1 MLDAILRER
10 LLDVVFQP
18 IRELEC
24 GEVHGYEVLGRMR
37 ANAGFPAL
45 GPEDLIEMAV
55 ADGRLFELERTWRRI
70 AIERIAELDSRGG
83 KRFFLN
89 VDTRIVSDAR
99 FRPGTTRALLEQHGI
114 SPSRI
119 VFELSE
125 RDPHLGARRVAE
137 LLPYYASQG
146 FGIAMDDLGTGHA
159 SLHVMLQL
167 RPSVVKLGRELCSD
181 VAADRMRQNL
191 VESLVLFALRS
202 DFELIAEGIEKP
214 HDLEVLRRLGVG
226 LGQGFL
232 LGRPGASL
240 SVDPLGIHDF
250 ALSGMAPKRC
260 EALTPPSNPWGIL
273 ERRRLG

>member
-1 MLDAILRER
+1 MLDAILREG

-18 IRELEC
+18 ICELDT

-37 ANAGFPAL
+37 PNAGFPAL
-45 GPEDLIEMAV
+45 SPEDLIEMAV
-55 ADGRLFELERTWRRI
+55 GEGQLFELERTWRRL
-70 AIERIAELDSRGG
+70 AIERIAELDARGG

-89 VDTRIVSDAR
+89 VDTRIVCDPR
-99 FRPGTTRALLEQHGI
+99 FRPGTTRALLDQHDI

-125 RDPHLGARRVAE
+125 RDPALGARRIAE

-146 FGIAMDDLGTGHA
+146 FGIALDDLGTGHS

-181 VAADRMRQNL
+181 VSADRMRQNL

-202 DFELIAEGIEKP
+202 DFELVAEGIEKSR
-214 HDLEVLRRLGVG
+214 DLAVLGNLGVQ

-232 LGRPGASL
+232 LGRPSASL
-240 SVDPLGIHDF
+240 IVDPLGSS
-250 ALSGMAPKRC
+250 AMAPKRC
-260 EALTPPSNPWGIL
+260 EALAPPSNPWGIL